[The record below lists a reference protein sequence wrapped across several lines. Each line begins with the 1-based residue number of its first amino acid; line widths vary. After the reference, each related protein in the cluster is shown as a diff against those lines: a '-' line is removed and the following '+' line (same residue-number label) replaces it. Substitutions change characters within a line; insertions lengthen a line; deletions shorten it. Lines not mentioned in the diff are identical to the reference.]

1 MFKKFHF
8 WPTSDCMTFITIN
21 LLFCSTRSIF
31 SKKNCWVNF
40 FSANNGKDVQV
51 SRIFSSVPQ
60 KMRKKMFSVHIV
72 KKIESR
78 KVIVLE
84 MIFFFQKRKFF
95 FGPQKSKFQ
104 DFSHSKT
111 FFFRK
116 KMHLFF
122 LKRKLQIRNAKNFS
136 SSIHE
141 ISFECKV
148 LFKKLWFELGQLFLD
163 KFGLVVITFVKQ
175 MN

>member
-1 MFKKFHF
+1 MSSHIQFSLVQSKDNNKGGHFFIIFFKLMFKKFHF

-72 KKIESR
+72 KKKNWEPKSYCIR
-78 KVIVLE
+78 ND
-84 MIFFFQKRKFF
+84 FFFQKRKFF

-111 FFFRK
+111 FFFSERRCIY
-116 KMHLFF
+116 FF
-122 LKRKLQIRNAKNFS
+122 
-136 SSIHE
+136 
-141 ISFECKV
+141 
-148 LFKKLWFELGQLFLD
+148 
-163 KFGLVVITFVKQ
+163 
-175 MN
+175 